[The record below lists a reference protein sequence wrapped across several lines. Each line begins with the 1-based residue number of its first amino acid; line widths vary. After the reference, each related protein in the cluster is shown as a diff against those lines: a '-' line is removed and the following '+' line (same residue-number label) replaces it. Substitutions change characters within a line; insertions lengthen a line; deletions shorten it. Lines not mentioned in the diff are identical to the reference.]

1 MASTPRLSACLT
13 FDFDALSVWLGTM
26 RTTSPASLSRG
37 EFGPFALPRIL
48 DLLKRHDIRS
58 TFFIP
63 GHTALAYPDLVR
75 RIRDEGHE
83 IGHHGFV
90 HEDPASLDE
99 TKEREVFA
107 RGIEALEKV
116 AGVTPRGYRSPG
128 ADFSAKTIDILLEHG
143 IIYDATLC
151 GSDFVPYYIRQG
163 DVASFDEP
171 FEFGAAS
178 ELVGIPFSW
187 GLDDWPH
194 LEFSA
199 GWSTGQKP
207 PSAVLEIWKSEFDY
221 AYANVA
227 GGVYDLTM
235 HPQIIGRGSRLTMLE
250 QLITHISSHQDVV
263 FEPLIDYAL
272 RWREANPLQAW
283 LGTNPSQAPAQQL
296 GTLGAARA

>member
-1 MASTPRLSACLT
+1 LATTPRLSACLT

-37 EFGPFALPRIL
+37 EFGPYALPRIL
-48 DLLKRHDIRS
+48 DLLKRYDIRS
-58 TFFIP
+58 TFFVP
-63 GHTALAYPDLVR
+63 GHTALAYPDLVK

-83 IGHHGFV
+83 IGHHGYV

-99 TKEREVFA
+99 ATERDVFA
-107 RGIEALEKV
+107 QGLEALDKV

-128 ADFSAKTIDILLEHG
+128 ADFSPKTIDILLEND

-151 GSDFVPYYIRQG
+151 GSDFIPYYIRQG
-163 DVASFDEP
+163 DVASFNNP
-171 FEFGAAS
+171 FEFGSTS

-194 LEFSA
+194 LEFSP

-221 AYANVA
+221 AHAHVP
-227 GGVYDLTM
+227 GGVFDLTM

-250 QLITHISSHQDVV
+250 QLINHIASHENVV

-272 RWREANPLQAW
+272 RWRERNPLSAW
-283 LGTNPSQAPAQQL
+283 LASSPSHAAPQPARLL
-296 GTLGAARA
+296 GVTGA